1 MRQHFAKYGWDTPGI
16 KITWGAVKQCF
27 GFHPEYTAFVSLG
40 GGVSD
45 CDTQKLMNFHSKGTW
60 NW

>member
-40 GGVSD
+40 GGD
-45 CDTQKLMNFHSKGTW
+45 RACTF
-60 NW
+60 